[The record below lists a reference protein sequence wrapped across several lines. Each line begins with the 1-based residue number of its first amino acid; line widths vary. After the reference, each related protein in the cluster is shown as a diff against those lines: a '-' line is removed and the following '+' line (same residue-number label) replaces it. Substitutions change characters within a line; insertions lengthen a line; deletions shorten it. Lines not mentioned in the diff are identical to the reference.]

1 MLRTFNDS
9 LLNAHVDANIEA
21 CKLVEAR
28 AKYTT
33 GEHNDGVKIF
43 IKQKNN
49 ISYSAR

>member
-21 CKLVEAR
+21 YKLVEAR